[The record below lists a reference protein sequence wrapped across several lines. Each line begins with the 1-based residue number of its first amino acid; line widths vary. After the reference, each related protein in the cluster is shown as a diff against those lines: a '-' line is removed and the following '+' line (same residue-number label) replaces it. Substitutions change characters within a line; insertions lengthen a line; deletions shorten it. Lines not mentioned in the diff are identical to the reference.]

1 MRGNLSLTHFI
12 LVFILVVGVLKFL
25 TMDLFGHMN
34 LFELT
39 DEYKNVIEYLKRK
52 KKCDIIDNE

>member
-25 TMDLFGHMN
+25 TIDLFGHMN

-39 DEYKNVIEYLKRK
+39 DGYKNAIEYLKRK
-52 KKCDIIDNE
+52 KNVI